1 MISKYL
7 SFYHTSVW
15 YLSLLLNFHF
25 QTFTAKM
32 MATASTWV
40 RSICSQRCISYH
52 RSWVLSCVWHKTHCH
67 TTCEQLSP
75 SAGSEHNLDT
85 SRGRATVYLHIR
97 LCISAMLRILVFI
110 IILWLKELL
119 HLKRSNFII
128 FQALKFYLFY
138 QQIKS
143 FRLKLDF
150 KSDKSFLQQVSKYQ
164 QVLYVKSFFEGPEG
178 GNWCLKNNPE
188 HCKQAHFA
196 PLYLIEWQTAKKK
209 GLSLT
214 EEQTAA
220 STATKTFMKMDW
232 FILCRSFYS
241 FKCLLHMEYWFRW
254 NGMW

>member
-1 MISKYL
+1 
-7 SFYHTSVW
+7 
-15 YLSLLLNFHF
+15 
-25 QTFTAKM
+25 M

-40 RSICSQRCISYH
+40 RSICSKRCISYH

-209 GLSLT
+209 GFHSQRSRQLLPQRQRHLWKWIDLFFAGLFILLNVYYIWNIDLDGT
-214 EEQTAA
+214 GCDNEPLCWA
-220 STATKTFMKMDW
+220 STVHICLFSIA
-232 FILCRSFYS
+232 LCRVRSPN
-241 FKCLLHMEYWFRW
+241 CH
-254 NGMW
+254 

>member
-1 MISKYL
+1 
-7 SFYHTSVW
+7 
-15 YLSLLLNFHF
+15 
-25 QTFTAKM
+25 M
-32 MATASTWV
+32 MATASTWL

-52 RSWVLSCVWHKTHCH
+52 RSWVLLCVWHKTHCH

-85 SRGRATVYLHIR
+85 SRGRATVYLHIW

-150 KSDKSFLQQVSKYQ
+150 KSDKSFLQQVSKCQ
-164 QVLYVKSFFEGPEG
+164 QVLYVKSFFEGLEG

-196 PLYLIEWQTAKKK
+196 PLYLIEWQTAKKRAFTHRGADSCFHGDK
-209 GLSLT
+209 DIYENGLIYSL
-214 EEQTAA
+214 QV
-220 STATKTFMKMDW
+220 F
-232 FILCRSFYS
+232 FILLNVY
-241 FKCLLHMEYWFRW
+241 YIW
-254 NGMW
+254 NIDLDGTGCDN